1 VKTVLLTLLDA
12 IATNPKPRELIH
24 ACVDAYLRTSATAVA
39 DTGFTAQKSQ
49 ARAVQ
54 AAS

>member
-1 VKTVLLTLLDA
+1 VWA
-12 IATNPKPRELIH
+12 ISEGRKAA